1 MPRNASRA
9 RPLSAGEKMGLRVRR
24 SAAVLLLIA
33 ALCAAVL
40 YVGGLW
46 PFDRPV
52 GNVVIISIDT
62 TRADYLGCMGR
73 AGGITPHIDA
83 LAADGV
89 LFENAI
95 SPVPETLPSHS
106 TMLTGTDPVFHGVH
120 RNENYSLGESNETL
134 AERLR
139 DEGFCTA
146 AIVSSFV
153 LDRQFGLD
161 QGFDSYSDRFEG
173 AGSSIGINERRGEE
187 VSREAVS
194 WLAAQGDRPFF
205 LFLHYFDPHMTYDPP
220 EPFKSRFAGESYAG
234 EIAYVDHCIG
244 QVVAALKE
252 QDLYDSTLI
261 VVTSDHGEMLG
272 EHGELTHSYYIYQSA
287 VRVPLIFK
295 APRHTRHKEGVRRS
309 GLVGLVDI
317 VPTVCVLL
325 GIDPPAEVQGV
336 DLSPTFSSAAE
347 PDTARYI
354 YCESTT
360 PTAFRANPLLGLV
373 THDGWKYILTT
384 RPELYNLSADPAEET
399 NLVGREQRRAT
410 LLREHL
416 EQIVAD
422 QNRAREEREEREDYE
437 DRAGRDAESRLDSS
451 ARKRLES
458 LGYVSGAARLDLD
471 IDPDR
476 DDPKDLIGYHR
487 KASQVL
493 AFVGTRQYDRA
504 EALCKELVADRPDL
518 HAAWQMLGNFAML
531 KRDFAAAVSHSEEV
545 LRIAADDPL
554 ALYRLG
560 YAHNRL
566 GHRTEAKET
575 WSRLIETEPR
585 HALGL
590 RDLGLLLQSEGDYD
604 GAMSILSRAVESDP
618 DDFMA
623 LRGLAWIVATHPD
636 VAARDGAEAI
646 RLAQKAIGLVPRPG
660 APLLDT
666 LAAAQAAAGLFDQA
680 IASAES
686 ALRLVDESSDA
697 PRAEAI
703 KKRLALYRRREAFV
717 FDLSLPGG
725 E

>member
-1 MPRNASRA
+1 
-9 RPLSAGEKMGLRVRR
+9 MGFRVRP
-24 SAAVLLLIA
+24 STAILLLIA

-46 PFDRPV
+46 PFAGPA
-52 GNVVIISIDT
+52 GNVLLISIDT

-73 AGGITPHIDA
+73 EGGITPHIDA
-83 LAADGV
+83 LAAEGV

-95 SPVPETLPSHS
+95 TPVPETLPSHS

-120 RNENYSLGESNETL
+120 RNENYCLGPSNETL

-139 DEGFCTA
+139 EEGFRTA

-153 LDRQFGLD
+153 LDRRFGLD
-161 QGFDSYSDRFEG
+161 QGFDTYSDRFEE
-173 AGSSIGINERRGEE
+173 GSGSIGINERRGAE
-187 VSREAVS
+187 VTREAVS
-194 WLAAQGDRPFF
+194 WLAEQGDRPFF

-220 EPFKSRFAGESYAG
+220 EPFASRFAGESYAG

-252 QDLYDSTLI
+252 RDLYDSTLI

-295 APRHTRHKEGVRRS
+295 APRHKIGVRTHEGAVRKS
-309 GLVGLVDI
+309 GLVGIVDI
-317 VPTVCVLL
+317 VPTVCALL
-325 GIDPPAEVQGV
+325 GIDPPLDVQGV
-336 DLSPTFSSAAE
+336 DLSPSFSPSAE
-347 PDTARYI
+347 TDRERYI
-354 YCESTT
+354 FCESTT

-399 NLVGREQRRAT
+399 NLVGHEKRRARA
-410 LLREHL
+410 LRHRL
-416 EQIVAD
+416 EQIVED
-422 QNRAREEREEREDYE
+422 QTRARADREEE
-437 DRAGRDAESRLDSS
+437 GRLDLDSA

-458 LGYVSGAARLDLD
+458 LGYVGGAARLDLD

-476 DDPKDLIGYHR
+476 DDPKDLIDYHR

-493 AFVGTRQYDRA
+493 AFLGTRQYDRA

-531 KRDFAAAVSHSEEV
+531 KQDYAAAVKHSEEV

-566 GHRTEAKET
+566 GHRAEAKET
-575 WSRLIETEPR
+575 LARLIETEPD

-590 RDLGLLLQSEGDYD
+590 RDLGLLLQSEGDYG
-604 GAMSILSRAVESDP
+604 GAKSNLARAVESDP

-623 LRGLAWIVATHPD
+623 LRNLAWILATHPD
-636 VAARDGAEAI
+636 EEIRDGAEAL
-646 RLAQKAIGLVPRPG
+646 RLARKAIDLVPRPG

-680 IASAES
+680 ATSAAR
-686 ALRLVDESSDA
+686 ALGLVDKSNDA
-697 PRAEAI
+697 ARAAAI
-703 KKRLALYRRREAFV
+703 EKRLALYRRRKAFLL
-717 FDLSLPGG
+717 DLSSSGG